1 MRQPKPFYRKSK
13 QAWYVQIGKRQISLG
28 KDEKQAWKHYHQVM
42 AENEPIKDTTTVE
55 TLFERYL
62 DWVQKN
68 RQPGTYDKVR
78 HLLSKF
84 AKFIGKR
91 TKVTKLT
98 GADLSRWVDSESTW
112 NCTTRHDGIGA
123 VSRCFNWAVGM
134 GLLTSS
140 PVSHVPEKPT
150 PKRREVVYSNQD
162 WQQLRSHVKDTAFGD
177 LLDFMWET
185 GCRPLEA
192 RTMESRHVNRKS
204 GVVIFPPSEAKG
216 AKRER
221 VIYLTEKAVEICR
234 NRIGRFPEGPIMRNR
249 AGRPWTKDAINCRF
263 RRLRKKLGRKA
274 NAYAIRHSYA
284 TNGLIDGM
292 DSLTLS
298 QLMGHADISTLAKNY
313 AHLAKNPNYLRDQA
327 RRIHTN

>member
-1 MRQPKPFYRKSK
+1 MRQPQPFYRKSK

-28 KDEKQAWKHYHQVM
+28 KDEKQAWKRYHQVM
-42 AENEPIKDTTTVE
+42 TENEPIKDATTVE

-62 DWVQKN
+62 DWVQEN
-68 RQPGTYDKVR
+68 RKPGTYAKVR
-78 HLLSKF
+78 HLLSRF

-91 TKVTKLT
+91 TKVAKLN
-98 GADLSRWVDSESTW
+98 GVDLSHWVESECTW
-112 NCTTRHDGIGA
+112 NPTTRSDGIKA
-123 VSRCFNWAVGM
+123 VLRCFNWAVGM
-134 GLLTSS
+134 QYLTTNH
-140 PVSHVPEKPT
+140 VSHVPEKPT
-150 PKRREVVYSNQD
+150 RKRREVVYSQAD
-162 WQQLRSHVKDTAFGD
+162 WQALRSHVKDTAFGD
-177 LLDFMWET
+177 LLDFMWES

-192 RTMESRHVNRKS
+192 RTMESRHINLKS
-204 GVVIFPPSEAKG
+204 GVVVFPPSEAKG

-221 VIYLTEKAVEICR
+221 VIYLTERAIEICR
-234 NRIGRFPEGPIMRNR
+234 NRIDRFPDGPIMRNR
-249 AGRPWTKDAINCRF
+249 AKRPWTKDAINCRF

-313 AHLAKNPNYLRDQA
+313 AHLAANPGYLREQA
-327 RRIHTN
+327 KKIRRH